1 MRRKS
6 FWTLG
11 LVACL
16 ALAIASFADHKP
28 GHKKPGGGGGGGS
41 KLIFDV
47 AFENGDPPIPPYQ
60 APTYL
65 PPCLAHTGGKNNYSA
80 LFPRHDLCATVTTS
94 TGYQLT
100 DDIGVTVNT
109 TKGLIT
115 SVQLRGQDVIGEDGI
130 AHESELVALTPPVA
144 PSDAGFTLHVHV
156 DNLPIWKLSRHLG
169 GKRVEIVGYISLA
182 DMVYTPQP

>member
-16 ALAIASFADHKP
+16 ALAIACFADHKP

-47 AFENGDPPIPPYQ
+47 VFENSEVTLYD

-65 PPCLAHTGGKNNYSA
+65 PLCLARTGGKNNYSA

-94 TGYQLT
+94 TGRTLT

-115 SVQLRGQDVIGEDGI
+115 SVQLRGQDVIGEEGI